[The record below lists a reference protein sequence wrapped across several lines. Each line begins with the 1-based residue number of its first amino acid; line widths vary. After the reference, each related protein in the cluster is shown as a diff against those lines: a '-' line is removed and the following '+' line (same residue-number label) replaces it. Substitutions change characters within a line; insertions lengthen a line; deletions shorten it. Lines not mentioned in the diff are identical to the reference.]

1 MIKSWVNNPQS
12 HDMIIITHANPLK
25 WDPSHNQIL
34 PSNPTE
40 LCPWLTCF
48 HVLDGEADIAPI
60 FLTVVLYGTLV
71 IFDKRRSSKL
81 QRV

>member
-12 HDMIIITHANPLK
+12 HDMILITDANPLK

-40 LCPWLTCF
+40 LCSGNILFSSGW
-48 HVLDGEADIAPI
+48 VQVYLDVY
-60 FLTVVLYGTLV
+60 FR
-71 IFDKRRSSKL
+71 K
-81 QRV
+81 

>member
-12 HDMIIITHANPLK
+12 HDMILITDANPLR

-40 LCPWLTCF
+40 LCFGGGLGQLSHTWRRVGTIVPNF
-48 HVLDGEADIAPI
+48 GDG
-60 FLTVVLYGTLV
+60 LGQL
-71 IFDKRRSSKL
+71 S
-81 QRV
+81 